1 MKLTSKGRYAVI
13 AMLHIALK
21 QSSSST
27 TLAMISESQEISL
40 SYLEQIFAKLKKENL
55 VLSVRGPAGG
65 YRLSRLASEISIKS
79 IVRAVDEKIDPKKC
93 AGKQDCKKNGACL
106 SHHLWDELSITI
118 EKFLANVSLQ
128 DVIDRK
134 SKHSIITF

>member
-55 VLSVRGPAGG
+55 VLSVRGPGGG

>member
-55 VLSVRGPAGG
+55 VLSVRGPGGG

-79 IVRAVDEKIDPKKC
+79 IVRAVDEKIDLKKC

>member
-55 VLSVRGPAGG
+55 VLSVRGPGGG

-79 IVRAVDEKIDPKKC
+79 IVRAVEEKIDPKKC